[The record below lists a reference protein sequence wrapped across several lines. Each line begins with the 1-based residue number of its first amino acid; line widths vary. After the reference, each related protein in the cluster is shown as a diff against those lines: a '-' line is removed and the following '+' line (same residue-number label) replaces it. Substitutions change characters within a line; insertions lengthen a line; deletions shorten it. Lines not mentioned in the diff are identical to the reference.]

1 MTEIK
6 ISSIKYSPKIKILN
20 NHIITFDDRNIILYD
35 LKGAELDNI
44 KTRVYVNHEI
54 LDICKINN
62 NNFIAMTEIHLLQI
76 AIIKNRL
83 KIKNK
88 IIIGNNIND
97 CLYIKKYNLFIV
109 SNNKNFIIFDIY
121 DKDTFKIGN
130 IEIIP
135 NKFQT
140 TNLMKINENL
150 LVAYGQ
156 IYISLYKKKLGIK
169 SYELISKLKLH
180 NILKLLK
187 LDNKTFVSMD
197 NNNNIFLIN
206 NKKMKIYQKYFFF
219 DRKNVIDFIYVI
231 KSNIYIHKNNNL
243 FIFKFFKKELI
254 LIKLL
259 KKNPLVAFN
268 YLLNLS
274 IENYFPYLKE
284 KIKINC
290 IKNGNY

>member
-20 NHIITFDDRNIILYD
+20 NRIITFDDRNINLYD
-35 LKGAELDNI
+35 LKGAELDII
-44 KTRVYVNHEI
+44 KARVYVNYEI
-54 LDICKINN
+54 LDICIINN
-62 NNFIAMTEIHLLQI
+62 NNFIAMTKIHLLQI
-76 AIIKNRL
+76 VTIKNRL

-109 SNNKNFIIFDIY
+109 SNNKNFLIFDIY

-135 NKFQT
+135 NTFQT

-219 DRKNVIDFIYVI
+219 NRKNIIDFIYVI
-231 KSNIYIHKNNNL
+231 IIYIFTKIIIYLYLN
-243 FIFKFFKKELI
+243 F
-254 LIKLL
+254 L
-259 KKNPLVAFN
+259 KRN
-268 YLLNLS
+268 
-274 IENYFPYLKE
+274 
-284 KIKINC
+284 
-290 IKNGNY
+290 

>member
-135 NKFQT
+135 NTFKA

-180 NILKLLK
+180 KILKLLK